1 MDPWFRGGAHSAAT
15 DFYEEERSE
24 NMKRLWIFCLLA
36 AALALT
42 ASSAVAGG
50 VVKLGVNEIRSG
62 AFKSN
67 GDRYLIGIKAA
78 VKEANDAGGV
88 AGKKIELV
96 VMDNQMKGD
105 IAVRNVKRMILQDK
119 VQAILHGSSSG
130 VGGAIAQVMPR
141 YKKIYLDLGAEAMGI
156 TGKNYNP
163 YVFRTCLNA
172 GMHIKALAQYFAK
185 KGYKKVFL
193 INQDYSWGHDVA
205 KYYEMFIKE
214 LAPDTQIVGKEF
226 HKVFNKDFAPY
237 ISKIQSSGADYV
249 ISGNWG
255 TDLAQLI
262 KQSRSLGMNL
272 PIGCTFLDD
281 DTVGPLAGKSSLGC
295 VSANM
300 YILGVDQPKAQAF
313 EKQFYKS
320 SGGTWP
326 SCVIM
331 TSYIGT
337 KMYLQAVAKAGTF
350 DTEKVIKAFEG
361 MQYQGPVGTIT
372 MRKGDHQSQTP
383 VVIGEVKGKTKY
395 YSFPYVSPVDIIPA
409 DAVSLTLQ
417 QSDWKPYQG
426 R

>member
-1 MDPWFRGGAHSAAT
+1 MRKLSVIIA
-15 DFYEEERSE
+15 
-24 NMKRLWIFCLLA
+24 CA
-36 AALALT
+36 AALALLAT
-42 ASSAVAGG
+42 SALAGG

-67 GDRYLIGIKAA
+67 GDRFLWGIQAA

-96 VMDNQMKGD
+96 VMDNQMKGE

-141 YKKIYLDLGAEAMGI
+141 YKKIYLDLGAEALGI
-156 TGKNYNP
+156 TGKNFNP

-172 GMHIKALAQYFAK
+172 GMHVKALAQYFAK

-205 KYYEMFIKE
+205 KYYEKFIKQ
-214 LAPDTQIVGKEF
+214 LAPGTQIVGKEF
-226 HKVFNKDFAPY
+226 HKVFNKDFGPY
-237 ISKIQSSGADYV
+237 ISKIQASGADYV

-255 TDLAQLI
+255 TDLTQLI
-262 KQSRSLGMNL
+262 VQSRSLGL
-272 PIGCTFLDD
+272 KIPIGCCFLDD
-281 DTVGPLAGKSSLGC
+281 DAVGAVAGKATLGC
-295 VSANM
+295 VQANM
-300 YILGVDQPKAQAF
+300 YILGVDKPSAKAF
-313 EKQFYKS
+313 EKRFHEL
-320 SGGTWP
+320 SGGKWP
-326 SCVIM
+326 SFVAM
-331 TSYIGT
+331 EAYIGT

-350 DTEKVIKAFEG
+350 DTAKVIKAFEG
-361 MQYQGPVGTIT
+361 LQFQGPVGTIT
-372 MRKGDHQSQTP
+372 MRKQDHQNQTP
-383 VVIGEVKGKTKY
+383 VVIGEVKGMTKY

-409 DAVSLTLQ
+409 AQVSLTLE
-417 QSDWKPYQG
+417 QSGWKPYKG